1 MTEEHKRVLRTSS
14 DQFSSMDIKKLLP
27 YLTKVLDEYDKQE
40 LQSDQKSN
48 CTKMDQLLTEI
59 LPKKGPEAFRY
70 FVKAL
75 EIFDSPLAKK
85 IQESGREGSVY
96 VTLFSASFI
105 TCEPHDV
112 LDDS

>member
-48 CTKMDQLLTEI
+48 CTKMDKLLTEI
-59 LPKKGPEAFRY
+59 LPKKGPEAFGY
-70 FVKAL
+70 FVKAVENVDL
-75 EIFDSPLAKK
+75 PLAKK

-96 VTLFSASFI
+96 VTLFSASLI
-105 TCEPHDV
+105 TCKPHDV

>member
-1 MTEEHKRVLRTSS
+1 MKEEHKRVLRTSS

-40 LQSDQKSN
+40 LQNDQKTN
-48 CTKMDQLLTEI
+48 HTKMDQLLTEI

-70 FVKAL
+70 FLKAV
-75 EIFDSPLAKK
+75 EIIDSPLAKK

-96 VTLFSASFI
+96 VTLFSASLI
-105 TCEPHDV
+105 TCEPTDV